1 MISSSGYSAR
11 ESERIFNSMQSKSI
25 SFSYALGAPMEL
37 RREIRY
43 RLDAPALFYWESAQ
57 HKRLRG
63 EGVTRDIS
71 VFGAFILTPTCPPI
85 DVPIQVEVVLPSLT
99 GLKPVLRVSG
109 AARVLRVEHRS
120 KGEGENGFAVVSED
134 FSRWSVSTESTE
146 SAFIFAANGG
156 VLGSNGH
163 D

>member
-1 MISSSGYSAR
+1 
-11 ESERIFNSMQSKSI
+11 MQSKSI

-71 VFGAFILTPTCPPI
+71 VFGAFILSPTCPPI

-99 GLKPVLRVSG
+99 GLKPVIRVSG
-109 AARVLRVEHRS
+109 AARVLRVDHRS
-120 KGEGENGFAVVSED
+120 KGEGASGFAVVSED
-134 FSRWSVSTESTE
+134 FSRWSVSTDPTE
-146 SAFIFAANGG
+146 SAFTFAGNGG
-156 VLGSNGH
+156 GLRWNGN

>member
-1 MISSSGYSAR
+1 MSSRLGGDTLLLVMIPSNGYCAP
-11 ESERIFNSMQSKSI
+11 ESERIFNSMQSKPI

-99 GLKPVLRVSG
+99 G
-109 AARVLRVEHRS
+109 
-120 KGEGENGFAVVSED
+120 
-134 FSRWSVSTESTE
+134 
-146 SAFIFAANGG
+146 
-156 VLGSNGH
+156 
-163 D
+163 